1 MSKRP
6 AVSLVELLVVLSFST
21 VILTTSAGL
30 IHKAMRA
37 ETDREADEKSA
48 SRAIP
53 RGDRP
58 P

>member
-1 MSKRP
+1 MRQLITPLKW
-6 AVSLVELLVVLSFST
+6 AVAFSLLGGLLFGLF
-21 VILTTSAGL
+21 L